1 MSKLFI
7 IPLSS
12 VVEVEQNRRMV
23 PCAANHS
30 SDKSQ
35 PFIAPTERKLRL
47 VGHVQCYLFPHLTWG
62 GLTARQVVLVYL
74 TPWDITINLNQK
86 PQVAFT
92 SVGQQVHARGAH
104 REGQYLSGQLFQLGS
119 V

>member
-1 MSKLFI
+1 
-7 IPLSS
+7 
-12 VVEVEQNRRMV
+12 MV

-35 PFIAPTERKLRL
+35 PFIARTERKLRL

-62 GLTARQVVLVYL
+62 GLTARRVVLGVYP
-74 TPWDITINLNQK
+74 TPWNITINLNQK
-86 PQVAFT
+86 PQVVFT

-104 REGQYLSGQLFQLGS
+104 REGQYLSGWLFQLGS